1 MAPLEY
7 NVCRKCLSGERGASS
22 EVGTSR
28 ALAGH
33 RAPPLLAWK
42 VKRPQHGQEPE
53 LNSGDAILDKSVGA
67 QSTSGN

>member
-1 MAPLEY
+1 M
-7 NVCRKCLSGERGASS
+7 
-22 EVGTSR
+22 GTSR